1 MTKGLKLFFYI
12 LFVLDIIV
20 GIVLSLF
27 LNLVVGIITA
37 CALLLINIVTF
48 IVILKIDK
56 KKKGLKFLLGYF
68 VSLFFYF

>member
-12 LFVLDIIV
+12 LFVLDIII
-20 GIVLSLF
+20 GIILSLF

-48 IVILKIDK
+48 IVILKIEK
-56 KKKGLKFLLGYF
+56 KRNEITEQKL
-68 VSLFFYF
+68 

>member
-1 MTKGLKLFFYI
+1 MTKGLKLFFYL

-48 IVILKIDK
+48 IVILKIEK
-56 KKKGLKFLLGYF
+56 KRNEITEQKL
-68 VSLFFYF
+68 

>member
-12 LFVLDIIV
+12 LFVLDIII
-20 GIVLSLF
+20 GIILSLF

-48 IVILKIDK
+48 IVILKIEK
-56 KKKGLKFLLGYF
+56 KRNEITNKI
-68 VSLFFYF
+68 S

>member
-12 LFVLDIIV
+12 LFVHDIIV
-20 GIVLSLF
+20 GIALSLF

-56 KKKGLKFLLGYF
+56 KKKE
-68 VSLFFYF
+68 VSN

>member
-48 IVILKIDK
+48 IVILKIEK
-56 KKKGLKFLLGYF
+56 KRNEITNKI
-68 VSLFFYF
+68 S